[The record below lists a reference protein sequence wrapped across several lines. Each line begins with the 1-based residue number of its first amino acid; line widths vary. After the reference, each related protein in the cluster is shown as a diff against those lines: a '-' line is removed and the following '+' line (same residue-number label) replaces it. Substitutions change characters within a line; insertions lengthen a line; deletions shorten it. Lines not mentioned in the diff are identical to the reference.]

1 MDGGRQSG
9 LERTGGVWQEC
20 LDVAGVADGASRV
33 GGEQVDED
41 VGMLSEAADD
51 GECEAAFA
59 VN

>member
-1 MDGGRQSG
+1 
-9 LERTGGVWQEC
+9 
-20 LDVAGVADGASRV
+20 V